1 MGELSF
7 LTIIVSLAVCSILVF
22 AVYQYMK
29 VRFTILEHSQKEQA
43 LILQQYIEESSYD
56 IQGLQSVVFR
66 HAQQQ
71 QQHQQQHQP
80 QTGGS
85 EPEEVFEEHN
95 KHIHMDT
102 VMYEAPNK
110 QRSTLIAIS
119 SDSENTTSD
128 ESESEDS
135 GSDSGSESGSD
146 SDSEESESES
156 ESGSE
161 SEDGES
167 VSEDSESE
175 NVHVVHDIK
184 HIEISI
190 DEASPVAELPT
201 EEITEIK
208 TVTVDLGVRADA
220 ITGTDTI
227 DVLSLL
233 NKNDISNEE
242 QDPHFTAPTASTAS
256 SASFQSLSVIELR
269 ALLKEKYKEQQ
280 PEKITN
286 LQKLKKPELIQLL
299 QE

>member
-1 MGELSF
+1 
-7 LTIIVSLAVCSILVF
+7 
-22 AVYQYMK
+22 
-29 VRFTILEHSQKEQA
+29 
-43 LILQQYIEESSYD
+43 
-56 IQGLQSVVFR
+56 
-66 HAQQQ
+66 
-71 QQHQQQHQP
+71 
-80 QTGGS
+80 
-85 EPEEVFEEHN
+85 
-95 KHIHMDT
+95 MDT

-128 ESESEDS
+128 ESESGSESGSESDSDS
-135 GSDSGSESGSD
+135 GSGSESGSE
-146 SDSEESESES
+146 DSE
-156 ESGSE
+156 
-161 SEDGES
+161 
-167 VSEDSESE
+167 SEDSESE

-201 EEITEIK
+201 EDITEIK